1 MDIKIGYV
9 GQKTDKEI
17 TYSYTLFN
25 GKESTSLYLEENQT
39 LSLVVEAKIQKGKL
53 NLILKDPQNNI
64 ILNTE
69 LENGDLTP
77 DITVNQTGYYRLI
90 LEGSW
95 TSGIYAASWDVT

>member
-39 LSLVVEAKIQKGKL
+39 LSLEVEAKI
-53 NLILKDPQNNI
+53 
-64 ILNTE
+64 
-69 LENGDLTP
+69 
-77 DITVNQTGYYRLI
+77 
-90 LEGSW
+90 
-95 TSGIYAASWDVT
+95 